1 MALSPMPAILIEPQ
15 PHEDAA
21 RQIEDKPVVTRQV
34 FDDLLPELRARAF
47 LVTGIEDAN
56 VAADIRT
63 TLAELPRGETWENV
77 KASLIDQL
85 GAWLADDDGI
95 SAAAR
100 AQLLMRTHGFQ
111 AYQAAQHQIMERQA
125 GVFEY
130 WQYLSLDDEKVRPAH
145 RALHEVIAPANDPF
159 WRDHSPPWQWG
170 CRCRKVP
177 LLPEEV
183 DDIRRQ
189 EANAAPFRRK
199 VLEGPRLKLARQGR
213 LDLGPTQGVDI
224 RSDQARGKDN
234 PFTFDPGT
242 LRIPAAQLRDRYD
255 AETWSEFEGA
265 AKRNRLPD
273 GRNVWTWLNNPGP
286 N

>member
-1 MALSPMPAILIEPQ
+1 MPAILLEPQ

-21 RQIEDKPVVTRQV
+21 RQIQDKPVVTREV
-34 FDDLLPELRARAF
+34 FDEMLPELRARAF

-56 VAADIRT
+56 VVADIRD
-63 TLAELPRGETWENV
+63 TLSELPRGETWDNV
-77 KASLIDQL
+77 KAALIDRL
-85 GAWLADDDGI
+85 GAWMADDEGM

-145 RALHEVIAPANDPF
+145 RALHEVVAPANDPF

-177 LLPEEV
+177 LLAEEV

-189 EANAAPFRRK
+189 ESAAAPFRRK

-224 RSDQARGKDN
+224 RSDTARGKEN
-234 PFTFDPGT
+234 PFTFDPGS
-242 LRIPAAQLRDRYD
+242 LNIPVAQLRDRYD
-255 AETWSEFEGA
+255 AETWDQFETYSRRA
-265 AKRNRLPD
+265 SLPD
-273 GRNVWTWLNNPGP
+273 GRNLWTWLNNPAGSTGA